1 MSSVDRARIEA
12 AVGEILAAI
21 GEDPD
26 REGLAETPRRV
37 AEAYAELFASVGTDP
52 ADALGAT
59 FAPPAGAVA
68 TDDAQDEPA
77 QPGQTGGPGRS
88 ATPEKPAQP
97 VLLRDI
103 TFRSVCEHHL
113 LPFEGVVH
121 AAYLPRAALAGLG
134 GVVAV
139 IESAS
144 SRPQLQERLTDDIAE
159 ALERSLDARGVLV
172 VVEAKHG
179 CVSARGRR
187 QALSTTVTLSARGAL
202 AEPAARA
209 ELMTLIGQR
218 APDAEGGAR

>member
-21 GEDPD
+21 GEDPE

-37 AEAYAELFASVGTDP
+37 AEAYAELFGSVGTDP
-52 ADALGAT
+52 AEALGAT
-59 FAPPAGAVA
+59 FAPPAGAT
-68 TDDAQDEPA
+68 TDDTQDE
-77 QPGQTGGPGRS
+77 
-88 ATPEKPAQP
+88 PAQP

-103 TFRSVCEHHL
+103 TFRSICEHHL

-121 AAYLPRAALAGLG
+121 AAYLPGAALAGLG

-159 ALERSLDARGVLV
+159 ALERGLDARGVLV

-209 ELMTLIGQR
+209 ELMTLIGDR
-218 APDAEGGAR
+218 APDAGGSAR

>member
-21 GEDPD
+21 GEDPE

-37 AEAYAELFASVGTDP
+37 AEAYAELFGSVGTDP
-52 ADALGAT
+52 AEALGAT
-59 FAPPAGAVA
+59 FAPPAA
-68 TDDAQDEPA
+68 TAAANDAAQDEHV
-77 QPGQTGGPGRS
+77 QS
-88 ATPEKPAQP
+88 AAPAQP

-121 AAYLPRAALAGLG
+121 AAYLPSTSLAGLG

-159 ALERSLDARGVLV
+159 ALERGLDARGVLV

-179 CVSARGRR
+179 CVSVRGRR
-187 QALSTTVTLSARGAL
+187 QTLSTTVTLSARGVL
-202 AEPAARA
+202 SEPAARA
-209 ELMTLIGQR
+209 ELMTLIGER
-218 APDAEGGAR
+218 VPDATGGAQ